1 MDQSVLREMLGV
13 KVKGAPS
20 ATLYLPRMGEW
31 VHGIRPLSFTQLC
44 ALCVCVCALRGG
56 GCAWGFVGPCLGA
69 FGFRRKRKGVEFL
82 VWTPFCFLF
91 L

>member
-1 MDQSVLREMLGV
+1 MDQSALREMLEV

-44 ALCVCVCALRGG
+44 ALCVCVCVLWGEGAVLGDLLG
-56 GCAWGFVGPCLGA
+56 PAWELSGLEG
-69 FGFRRKRKGVEFL
+69 KGKEWNF
-82 VWTPFCFLF
+82 
-91 L
+91 